1 MKISIVIKLILS
13 IIFLLFGFWIENLY
27 SKKNIES
34 GIIIDLVSILIF
46 IWSVPY
52 YKRKT
57 FWFGVVFLFLYPFI
71 CYLIYKKRW
80 VGSRCPLVLFLIAK
94 A

>member
-57 FWFGVVFLFLYPFI
+57 FWFGVVFFIRLRRKTSPFTAEI
-71 CYLIYKKRW
+71 
-80 VGSRCPLVLFLIAK
+80 
-94 A
+94 

>member
-1 MKISIVIKLILS
+1 MKISTIIKLILS
-13 IIFLLFGFWIENLY
+13 IIFLLFGLWIENLY

-52 YKRKT
+52 Y
-57 FWFGVVFLFLYPFI
+57 WFGVVFFIFISFYLLFNL
-71 CYLIYKKRW
+71 
-80 VGSRCPLVLFLIAK
+80 
-94 A
+94 

>member
-1 MKISIVIKLILS
+1 MKISTVIKLILS
-13 IIFLLFGFWIENLY
+13 IIFLLFSFWIENLY

-52 YKRKT
+52 YKKKT
-57 FWFGVVFLFLYPFI
+57 FWFGVVFFIFISFYLLFNL
-71 CYLIYKKRW
+71 
-80 VGSRCPLVLFLIAK
+80 
-94 A
+94 